1 MMAMDSDEKL
11 RLLGGTED
19 LDEERRAYS
28 PAHSPQMRQAPGAA
42 GIYWAAARGRRVP
55 LLRALRTNVCEL
67 DCRYCAINRHRDTRR
82 ASFRPEELART
93 FMQMHERGMVVGIFL
108 SSGVAGGPDRTAE
121 KLIETVELLRERYR
135 YRGYVHLKVMPGQSP
150 DYIRRAF
157 ELADRLSINLE
168 APTPD
173 HLARIAPSKDFWR
186 HLVAPMREV
195 VRLQRLHPEKLR
207 AGQITQMVVGAAG
220 DSDRDILAATQWLYG
235 ELGMRRVYYSAYRPV
250 CGEVLA
256 PPASDLREHRLYQAD
271 WLMRFYGFRLEE
283 LPFGPGGSLP
293 QDMDPKLAWAL
304 RHPELFPV
312 EVNRAPREWLLRVPG
327 IGPESAQRIVRR
339 RREGAI
345 RSLEE
350 LRGLG
355 VVVRRALPFLLLD
368 GRYLADRAAARAL
381 WARKHEEA
389 PRQLSLPWEADPLA
403 AAAAVV
409 GLRAAS

>member
-1 MMAMDSDEKL
+1 VDTQEKL
-11 RLLGGTED
+11 QLLGGTED
-19 LDEERRAYS
+19 LDEEGVPRS

-42 GIYWAAARGRRVP
+42 GVYWASARGRRVP
-55 LLRALRTNVCEL
+55 LLRVLRTNVCEL
-67 DCRYCAINRHRDTRR
+67 DCRYCAINRHRDAPR
-82 ASFRPEELART
+82 ASFRPDELART
-93 FMQMHERGMVVGIFL
+93 FMQMHERGMVAGLFL

-135 YRGYVHLKVMPGQSP
+135 YRGYIHLKIMPGQSP

-157 ELADRLSINLE
+157 ELADRVSINLE
-168 APTPD
+168 APTPQ

-186 HLVAPMREV
+186 HLVAPMQEV
-195 VRLQRLHPEKLR
+195 KRLQARHPEKLR

-220 DSDRDILAATQWLYG
+220 DSDRDILTTTQWLYD
-235 ELGMRRVYYSAYRPV
+235 ELGMRRVYYSAYHPV

-256 PPASDLREHRLYQAD
+256 PPAPKLREHRLYQAD
-271 WLMRFYGFRLEE
+271 WLLRFYGFRLEE
-283 LPFGPGGSLP
+283 LPFAADGSLP
-293 QDMDPKLAWAL
+293 QGMEPKLAWAL

-327 IGPESAQRIVRR
+327 IGPESARRILQRR
-339 RREGAI
+339 RQGAI

-355 VVVRRALPFLLLD
+355 VVVGRALPFILLD

-381 WARKHEEA
+381 WARRHEEA
-389 PRQLSLPWEADPLA
+389 PQQLSLPWERDPLA
-403 AAAAVV
+403 AAATLA